1 MCELN
6 KGVVVFVLSDWMG
19 NELGRYPTLDAVE
32 DRMNEIAR
40 MDDEVRALVHHI
52 EQLEDAGESKHVIEV
67 AELMLE
73 EVEDGSRE
81 DLYVTGLDKYGEE
94 MEIEFA

>member
-32 DRMNEIAR
+32 ERMNEIAR

-73 EVEDGSRE
+73 EVEDGIRE
-81 DLYVTGLDKYGEE
+81 DLYVTGLDKYGEQ
-94 MEIEFA
+94 MEIEFG

>member
-1 MCELN
+1 MRIINEH
-6 KGVVVFVLSDWMG
+6 VVTFVLSDWMG
-19 NELGRYPTLDAVE
+19 KELGRYPTLDAVE
-32 DRMNEIAR
+32 ERMSEIAR
-40 MDDEVRALVHHI
+40 NDAEVKALVHHI
-52 EQLEDAGESKHVIEV
+52 EQLEDAGESKIVIEV

-73 EVEDGSRE
+73 EVEDGIRE